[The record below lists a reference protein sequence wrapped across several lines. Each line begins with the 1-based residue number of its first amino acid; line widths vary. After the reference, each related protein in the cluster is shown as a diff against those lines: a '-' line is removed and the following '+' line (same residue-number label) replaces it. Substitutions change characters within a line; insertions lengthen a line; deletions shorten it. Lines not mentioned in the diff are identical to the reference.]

1 MLLKKLG
8 GFFVLSRIKCN
19 FEENNKKMQVRTDSK
34 SSYNLRFNKTEFFRI
49 FRSIPKVQQIEIAK
63 KINIDLFDE
72 LWASMDK
79 ELPNVELSEVDILNE
94 VKAVRY
100 GKGQ

>member
-1 MLLKKLG
+1 
-8 GFFVLSRIKCN
+8 
-19 FEENNKKMQVRTDSK
+19 MQVRTDSK
-34 SSYNLRFNKTEFFRI
+34 SSYNLRFNKTEFFKM

-100 GKGQ
+100 GKIQ